1 MNCKFEDIINLDNLL
16 RAWEDFLPGKRHKKD
31 VIEFSLNLLDNIM
44 LLHCDLTKHTYKHGG
59 YHAFKINDP
68 KPRDIHKATV
78 RDRLLHHAIYRILY
92 PFFDKKFIFDSYSC
106 RLGKGTHRAL
116 NRFRRFFYKVSRN
129 NTRTCWVL
137 KCDVRKFFA
146 SIDHNLLLSILR
158 EHITD
163 QNILNLL
170 AGVIQSFPS
179 ERKPVG
185 LPLGNLTSQLFVNIY
200 LNKFDQFVKNNL
212 KVRYYI
218 RFADDFVILSEDS
231 RYLELILIQIKA
243 YLYNELK
250 LELHHHKVSI
260 ETFASGVDFLGFIN
274 FANYR
279 ILRTKTKR
287 RMFTKIQNKRDSCQK
302 GLLPIESLDQSLQ
315 SYFGLLSHC
324 NGHYLKKKLHCI
336 KNSIEKNPRSCF
348 FVI

>member
-1 MNCKFEDIINLDNLL
+1 MNCKFEDIISLDNLL

-31 VIEFSLNLLDNIM
+31 VAEFSLNLLDNIM
-44 LLHCDLTKHTYKHGG
+44 ILHLDLIDHSYKHGG

-78 RDRLLHHAIYRILY
+78 RDRLVHHAIYRILY
-92 PFFDKKFIFDSYSC
+92 PLFDKKFIFDSYSC

-116 NRFRRFFYKVSRN
+116 NRFHRFFYKVSRN

-146 SIDHNLLLSILR
+146 SIDHNILLSILR
-158 EHITD
+158 EHITA

-170 AGVIQSFPS
+170 TKVIQSFPS
-179 ERKPVG
+179 ERKFVG

-250 LELHHHKVSI
+250 LELHPRKVSI

-279 ILRTKTKR
+279 ILRTKTKN
-287 RMFTKIQNKRDSCQK
+287 RMFTKVKNKRDSCQK
-302 GLLPIESLDQSLQ
+302 GLLPVESFNQSLQ
-315 SYFGLLSHC
+315 SYLGLLSHC
-324 NGHYLKKKLHCI
+324 NGYNLQKKLRAI
-336 KNSIEKNPRSCF
+336 KDSIEKPLWY
-348 FVI
+348 